1 MKNQLIFFLLI
12 CSLPLF
18 SQKTTLDR
26 PDLILEPNP
35 FKKEYFKDHYDY
47 SKFKEMVVLNTK
59 GFKLDTLSKNTYD
72 KEGKISQKIRYSNN
86 VAKIFTH
93 YAYIDNDLLK
103 NWVYTSRGTNIRAIY
118 SYDKEGKIL
127 KIQQY
132 DLRLRNGIK
141 DSSLKS
147 TSEFEYEN
155 SRLKTIK
162 SNKGLIENYIYE
174 KDRLVYKTGGYISK
188 AFVYNDVGN
197 LIELTEYMGGII
209 DKSKLMGSKKFY
221 YNKRNLLICD
231 SILTS
236 ANFETKT
243 YQITHYEYDE
253 KDRLKK
259 FKVEFGSSFSEVN
272 FEYENNRIFNCF
284 VKTND
289 VNYKVAYLRF
299 PMPSGIVPNSSGI
312 VNYRDEF
319 RYDSN
324 GNKISKKV
332 FVEGDLFFEVRF
344 ILNSN

>member
-1 MKNQLIFFLLI
+1 MKNHFLFLSLF
-12 CSLPLF
+12 CSLSLLA
-18 SQKTTLDR
+18 QKTTLDR
-26 PDLILEPNP
+26 PDLIIEPDP
-35 FKKEYFKDHYDY
+35 FKTEYFKDHYDY
-47 SKFKEMVVLNTK
+47 SKFKEMIVLKTK

-72 KEGKISQKIRYSNN
+72 KDGKISKKTRYSNN
-86 VAKIFTH
+86 TAKIFTQ
-93 YAYIDNDLLK
+93 YGYLDNDLLK

-118 SYDKEGKIL
+118 SYDEQGKIL

-132 DLRLRNGIK
+132 DLRLRKGVK

-147 TSEFEYEN
+147 TSKFEYEN
-155 SRLKTIK
+155 ARLKTIK
-162 SNKGLIENYIYE
+162 SNNGLIENYVYE
-174 KDRLVYKTGGYISK
+174 NDNLVYKTGGYISK
-188 AFVYNDVGN
+188 AFVYDDAGN
-197 LIELTEYMGGII
+197 LAELTEYMGGIV
-209 DKSKLMGSKKFY
+209 DESKLMGTKKFY

-236 ANFETKT
+236 ANFESKT

-253 KDRLKK
+253 EERLKK
-259 FKVEFGSSFSEVN
+259 LKVQFGQSFNEMN
-272 FEYENNRIFNCF
+272 FEYQNNRIFNCL
-284 VKTND
+284 VRTND

-332 FVEGDLFFEVRF
+332 FVDDALFFDIRF
-344 ILNSN
+344 LLIPH